1 MVTIMNLISIKE
13 AAQKTSLSRSAINVK
28 RSQGDFPEA
37 VELSEN
43 RIAFVETEIDEWIAA
58 RVAARPRKETKRE
71 YQPSNV
77 DLWSPDEIAF

>member
-1 MVTIMNLISIKE
+1 MNLISIKE

-43 RIAFVETEIDEWIAA
+43 RIAFVETEIDEWIAD
-58 RVAARPRKETKRE
+58 RVAARTLKETKRE

-77 DLWSPDEIAF
+77 DLWSTNEVPF

>member
-1 MVTIMNLISIKE
+1 MVIVMNLISIKE
-13 AAQKTSLSRSAINVK
+13 VAQKTSLSRSAINIK
-28 RSQGDFPEA
+28 RSQDDFPEA

-71 YQPSNV
+71 GFPA
-77 DLWSPDEIAF
+77 EEAA